1 MIIGYQIEDKF
12 GRNWHDNID
21 LAQGPRTVLTENTAV
36 SSLKMLRER
45 YPERGFRMFA
55 VLKDDIVGPFFE
67 WELSA
72 SEDQYK
78 VIGISTGHLSEEDK
92 IKLNEMAHNSNCGMV
107 TGRDTGW
114 FIKLYN
120 ETEYNTDLFSGFSE
134 QAKKLLDTVYKSGF
148 TMVEF
153 DCDATVYEVFKLF
166 EQID

>member
-1 MIIGYQIEDKF
+1 MIIGYQIEDKL

-21 LAQGPRTVLTENTAV
+21 HASGPKTVLTENTAV
-36 SSLKMLRER
+36 SSLQTLKER

-134 QAKKLLDTVYKSGF
+134 QAKKLLDTVHKSGF

-153 DCDATVYEVFKLF
+153 DNDATVYEAFKLF
-166 EQID
+166 EQVD